1 MKNLFNI
8 ILGMAVLLCLS
19 TCTKDEEVMTGTITG
34 LVTDMTNANTAIAGA
49 TVTLSPTG
57 LSKTTGS
64 DGRYEFTEVEPGTY
78 TVSIKADNYQEDSKS
93 VSVYAG
99 QIATADFQL
108 SAGHTNIEISPLTL
122 NFGSSND
129 QLSFIIKNN
138 SNSPLQYSISN
149 YPAYLSVSP
158 SAAQVSAKGT
168 QTVMVKVDRTSL
180 TSDVSTQ
187 LAVNIGNDSYP
198 VTITVNSQDLSAKMS
213 VTPSTLNFGT
223 EYTELQFT
231 VKNVGT
237 GGTLN
242 WNISDPTNPCLSVSP
257 TSGSLAIGAS
267 QPVIVKLDRTQMTA
281 DIPAAFINVN
291 TDGGS
296 LPVTVTATYVPGGG
310 DDEGDDSGD
319 GNGDDNGD
327 QVVTQ
332 GLYVY
337 YKFNGDFNDASE
349 NAINGFGL
357 NAPTFVEGVSGGSK
371 AVKFSRTSQSSFV
384 VAQPI
389 IDSREMTISFWGK
402 DFNDGGIFYMVS
414 SHDNESMFTLS
425 MSGGALKFI
434 VTRYN
439 NQYQYDGTGTF
450 MHPNLSD
457 GKWHHIVLTSDF
469 NKTTYATITT
479 NLYVD
484 GQPVDV
490 VTEYANPFTEGETG
504 DNSYGSGTKFVMGGE
519 IDLYSSKLNATNMS
533 VDNFRVYDT
542 RQLSAEEIKQI
553 YEAEK

>member
-1 MKNLFNI
+1 MKHLFNI
-8 ILGMAVLLCLS
+8 ILCMAALLCFS
-19 TCTKDEEVMTGTITG
+19 NCTKDEEVMTGTIAG
-34 LVTDMTNANTAIAGA
+34 LVSDMTNANTAIAGA

-64 DGRYEFTEVEPGTY
+64 DGRYEFTEIEPGTY

-99 QIATADFQL
+99 QVATADFQL
-108 SAGHTNIEISPLTL
+108 SPGHTNVTISPLAL
-122 NFGSSND
+122 SFGPDNE
-129 QLSFIIKNN
+129 QLSFTIKNQ
-138 SNSPLQYSISN
+138 SNSPLQYSISG
-149 YPAYLSVSP
+149 YPAYLTISP
-158 SAAQVSAKGT
+158 SSAQISAKST
-168 QTVMVKVDRTSL
+168 QAVMVIINRNAI

-187 LAVNIGNDSYP
+187 LVVNIGNDSYP
-198 VTITVNSQDLSAKMS
+198 VSITVNSQEVSAKMS

-242 WNISDPTNPCLSVSP
+242 WNISAPTNACLSVSP
-257 TSGSLAIGAS
+257 KSGSLAIGAS
-267 QPVIVKLDRTQMTA
+267 QPVTVKLNRTQMTA

-291 TDGGS
+291 TEGGS
-296 LPVTVTATYVPGGG
+296 QSVTVTATYTPDGSG
-310 DDEGDDSGD
+310 DEGSGS
-319 GNGDDNGD
+319 GNSG
-327 QVVTQ
+327 QTVAQ

-337 YKFNGDFNDASE
+337 YKFDGDFNDATE
-349 NAINGFGL
+349 NAVNGFGL
-357 NAPTFVEGVSGGSK
+357 NSPSFVEGVSAGSK
-371 AVKFSRTSQSSFV
+371 AVKFSRTNESAFV
-384 VAQPI
+384 VPQPI

-402 DFNDGGIFYMVS
+402 DFSDGGIFHMVS

-425 MSGGALKFI
+425 MSGGALKFV

-439 NQYQYDGTGTF
+439 NQYQYDETGSF
-450 MHPNLSD
+450 MHPDLSD
-457 GKWHHIVLTSDF
+457 GKWHHIALTSDF
-469 NKTTYATITT
+469 HKTTYSTITT

-484 GQPVDV
+484 GQAVDV
-490 VTEYANPFTEGETG
+490 TTEDANIFTEGETSN
-504 DNSYGSGTKFVMGGE
+504 NSYGSGTKFVMGGE
-519 IDLYSSKLNATNMS
+519 IDLYFSKLNATNMS

-542 RQLSAEEIKQI
+542 RKLSAEEIKQI